1 MSRISQETIDRVRN
15 ASDILDVVSQYV
27 DLKKRGRNYFGVC
40 PFHHEK
46 TASFSV
52 APDKEIYHCF
62 GCGKGGNAINFIMEY
77 EKIEFVDAIQKLGQ
91 RFGVEVKMEGGSG
104 GSTELRSRLYQIHD
118 FAQKVFYDNLHH
130 ASGKHALDY
139 MHNRDLPDD
148 ILSEFGVGFSK
159 ESYDDLYKKTKDEGF
174 SPAEINKSGLF
185 SQTEKGVFDRFRNR
199 IMFPIYDRTGKIVAF
214 GGRTLSKD
222 DPAKYLNS
230 PETQLYKKSDVFYG
244 LHATRSKIRDEGFAI
259 LVEGYTDFLRMYQ
272 AGIRNVVAV
281 SGTALTERHVQHLG
295 KLTKSIVLLYDGDT
309 PGTSA
314 AIRAAYLL
322 LAGGIEPRIIQPPN
336 GTDPDDW
343 VRNEGA
349 EAISGKLKTAEKII
363 PFQVRHTKILDKSVQ
378 DRSQFVDDTLRQ
390 LTRINDTM
398 VRTDLIRGISQN
410 MGMDEEDLV
419 KRFQQ
424 LIRRSR
430 RNKSGGEKQDSSNR
444 IQFITRSQKAQL
456 ELIRILAGNNKTK
469 RDAAKDQIH
478 LEWFTDPLL
487 HKLAET
493 LLPIYEIEIPFSL
506 ISEQFTEEAEHQAVT
521 EIFATIPEEDEEES
535 EKILEECIQK
545 LQIDPLRDKIKQL
558 RLKMREIELAGK
570 DATDLAIEVATLQQE
585 IKSIIHD

>member
-1 MSRISQETIDRVRN
+1 MARISQETIDRVRN
-15 ASDILDVVSQYV
+15 AADILDVVSQYV
-27 DLKKRGRNYFGVC
+27 DLKKRGRNYFGIC

-91 RFGVEVKMEGGSG
+91 RYGIEVKMEGGF

-130 ASGKHALDY
+130 PSGKYALDY
-139 MHNRDLPDD
+139 LHKRDLPDD
-148 ILSEFGVGFSK
+148 LLMEFGVGFAKDSYTDLLNKVKDAGFTPK
-159 ESYDDLYKKTKDEGF
+159 EIS
-174 SPAEINKSGLF
+174 KSGLF
-185 SQTEKGVFDRFRNR
+185 SQTEKGTFDRFHNR

-244 LHATRSKIRDEGFAI
+244 LHATRKKIRDEGFAI
-259 LVEGYTDFLRMYQ
+259 LVEGYTDFLRLYQ
-272 AGIRNVVAV
+272 AGIQNVVAV
-281 SGTALTERHVQHLG
+281 SGTSLTVRHVQHLG
-295 KLTKSIVLLYDGDT
+295 KFTNSVVLLYDGDT
-309 PGTSA
+309 AGTNA

-322 LAGGIEPRIIQPPN
+322 LEGGIEPSIVQPPD
-336 GTDPDDW
+336 GSDPDDW

-349 EAISGKLKTAEKII
+349 ETVRKKLKQAEKII
-363 PFQVRHTKILDKSVQ
+363 PFQIRNTEILDKPVQ
-378 DRSQFVDDTLRQ
+378 EQSQFVDDILRH
-390 LTRINDTM
+390 LVSINDSL
-398 VRTDLIRGISQN
+398 VRTDLIRRLSQHI
-410 MGMDEEDLV
+410 GMDENDLI

-430 RNKSGGEKQDSSNR
+430 RRQSHAENPEGPKR
-444 IQFITRSQKAQL
+444 IKFSTRSQKAQL
-456 ELIRILAGNNKTK
+456 ELIRILAGSNKTK
-469 RDAAKDQIH
+469 RDAAKDHIQ

-487 HKLAET
+487 HKLAKI
-493 LLPIYEIEIPFSL
+493 LLPIYDVEIPFSS
-506 ISEQFTEEAEHQAVT
+506 ISEQFSDEAEHRAVT
-521 EIFATIPEEDEEES
+521 EIFATLSENEEAEAD
-535 EKILEECIQK
+535 KILEECIQTLK
-545 LQIDPLRDKIKQL
+545 IDPLREKIKQL
-558 RLKMREIELAGK
+558 RLKVREMEQAGK
-570 DATDLAIEVATLQQE
+570 DATDLAIEMAMLQQE
-585 IKSIIHD
+585 IKLIRG